1 MSYLGVNNSHKYT
14 HKNRFCLATIE
25 VFLYICKDKTLPF
38 MKKTL
43 FTALLASLLTLS
55 CSKEEIHYDIC
66 IYGGTSAGVIAAASA
81 AQLGMNVLIVEPS
94 QHIGGMT
101 TGGLGL
107 TDIGRTQRLRG
118 LAGQFYRDLGKHYGC
133 DAKWVFEPSAASQV
147 FAKYLDNERITVMK
161 GYGLEKVE
169 KRGAFIGNIE
179 IVPLDREWRPAGEP
193 LSISAK
199 AFIDASYE
207 GDLMA
212 ASGVSFTTGR
222 EGSDVYGEN
231 WNGCHIS
238 VNHQFPDGIDPYV
251 ETGNPDSGLLWG
263 ISPVPPGEEGSG
275 DDLIQAYNM
284 RICLTDSLENMIPI
298 TRPERYDS
306 LKYELLARLLALQGE
321 GGRYFIWS
329 KMPRRKTD
337 INNYG
342 GFSTDM
348 IGCNYN
354 YVSASYPVRKT
365 IVDEHRDYTMGLL
378 WFMSS
383 DPRVP
388 QGIRD
393 EMARWG
399 YPKDEFVSTGHW
411 TPQLYVREARR
422 MVSDYV
428 ATQADCEGRRVAEDG
443 VAQAAYTMDSHNCQ
457 RVVVNGMVK
466 NEGNVE
472 IGIPGP
478 YPVSYRSIVPRASEC
493 DNLLVPV
500 CLSASHIAYGSIRM
514 EPVFMNLGEV
524 AAIAAMISIRDHK
537 PVQDVDYK
545 EINDLLSD
553 GASIAGTSAEGAV

>member
-1 MSYLGVNNSHKYT
+1 
-14 HKNRFCLATIE
+14 
-25 VFLYICKDKTLPF
+25 
-38 MKKTL
+38 
-43 FTALLASLLTLS
+43 
-55 CSKEEIHYDIC
+55 
-66 IYGGTSAGVIAAASA
+66 
-81 AQLGMNVLIVEPS
+81 
-94 QHIGGMT
+94 
-101 TGGLGL
+101 
-107 TDIGRTQRLRG
+107 
-118 LAGQFYRDLGKHYGC
+118 
-133 DAKWVFEPSAASQV
+133 
-147 FAKYLDNERITVMK
+147 
-161 GYGLEKVE
+161 
-169 KRGAFIGNIE
+169 
-179 IVPLDREWRPAGEP
+179 
-193 LSISAK
+193 
-199 AFIDASYE
+199 
-207 GDLMA
+207 
-212 ASGVSFTTGR
+212 
-222 EGSDVYGEN
+222 
-231 WNGCHIS
+231 
-238 VNHQFPDGIDPYV
+238 
-251 ETGNPDSGLLWG
+251 
-263 ISPVPPGEEGSG
+263 
-275 DDLIQAYNM
+275 
-284 RICLTDSLENMIPI
+284 
-298 TRPERYDS
+298 
-306 LKYELLARLLALQGE
+306 
-321 GGRYFIWS
+321 
-329 KMPRRKTD
+329 MPRRKTD